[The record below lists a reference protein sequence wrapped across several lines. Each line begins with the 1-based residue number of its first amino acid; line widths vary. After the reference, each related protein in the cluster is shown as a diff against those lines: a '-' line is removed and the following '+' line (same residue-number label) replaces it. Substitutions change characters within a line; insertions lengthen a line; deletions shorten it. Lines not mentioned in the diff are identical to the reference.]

1 MYPQVPVVPL
11 EPLEV
16 LVRIC
21 FLDTNTNTIKRKT
34 CCFLMSLHYLHKTD
48 VSLIDI
54 QVFPT
59 SPSLTLGPSGEKGGK
74 LTQSDIEMLFLTSQ

>member
-1 MYPQVPVVPL
+1 
-11 EPLEV
+11 
-16 LVRIC
+16 
-21 FLDTNTNTIKRKT
+21 
-34 CCFLMSLHYLHKTD
+34 MSLHYLHKTD

-74 LTQSDIEMLFLTSQ
+74 LTQSDIEMLFFTSQKF